1 MKIIKKILYII
12 VIFLIV
18 ACASEI
24 ENIWSVWS
32 LRRDV
37 LNDYEKTE
45 LKKVM
50 SEELG
55 DDYTDN
61 LKSDFDSYVIDLIMD
76 EVNKYENEDLEIY
89 NSYISQ
95 EEMEERDDQGT
106 REAEEIN
113 GEPIEEDI
121 YYMELTNFYEN
132 EAFDSFKQYIPELKK
147 YKNLVL
153 DLRDNSGGNFS
164 SLESIADVFLGE
176 DQLVYRKKT
185 KEGETTKEYS
195 TKSEKRFSFDN
206 IVILTNEKT
215 ASSSELLILALQH
228 HLEGV
233 TIVGR
238 PTLGKHVIY
247 SIRYFRDGT
256 GYRLI
261 TGIME
266 GPGGRSMKGG
276 ISPDIDIDDEEEQL
290 NEAVECIG
298 RMQHKN

>member
-113 GEPIEEDI
+113 GEPMEEDI

-132 EAFDSFKQYIPELKK
+132 EAFNSFEQYIPELKK
-147 YKNLVL
+147 YDNLIL
-153 DLRDNSGGNFS
+153 DLRDNSGGHFS